1 MLGCHRSGNIF
12 ATVSVDVDLWCFT
25 PEVCVLNVHSSG
37 LRDDDMMQQQLYTDD
52 TSLPRGSSNVSLV
65 KLLHKQIDHLKSDMM
80 RKRSAMEKTLQQ
92 EVQVDMCMCV

>member
-25 PEVCVLNVHSSG
+25 PEVCVLPVHSSG
-37 LRDDDMMQQQLYTDD
+37 LRDDDMQQQQLYTDD

-65 KLLHKQIDHLKSDMM
+65 KLLHKHIHTENHLTKPPSLFQKYNKED
-80 RKRSAMEKTLQQ
+80 KQHVTTLT
-92 EVQVDMCMCV
+92 